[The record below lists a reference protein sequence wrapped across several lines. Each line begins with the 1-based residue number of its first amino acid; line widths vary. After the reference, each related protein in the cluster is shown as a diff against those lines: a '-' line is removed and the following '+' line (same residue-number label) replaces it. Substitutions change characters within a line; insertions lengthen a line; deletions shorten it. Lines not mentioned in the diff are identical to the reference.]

1 MVFNPDIHHRR
12 SIRLPDYDYS
22 REGAYFVTICAH
34 ERECLFGEAGDGRVV
49 MNSNGRIVLEAWH
62 DLPQHY
68 PQVALDSFVVMPNHV
83 HGIIVINNPVGAQFI
98 APESANPAPGHRGAL
113 NQGAM
118 NRAPTVGA
126 IVRAFKARCTH
137 AINQS
142 RNAPGVP
149 VWQRNYYERVI
160 RDDRELAGIRQYI
173 AENPVRWE
181 EDINHPTRVV

>member
-22 REGAYFVTICAH
+22 GDGAYFVTLCAH

-49 MNSNGRIVLEAWH
+49 MNPHGRIVLEAWL
-62 DLPQHY
+62 DIPRHY
-68 PQVALDSFVVMPNHV
+68 PQVFLDEFVVMPNHM

-98 APESANPAPGHRGAL
+98 APESADAM

-142 RNAPGVP
+142 RHTPGVP

-160 RDDRELAGIRQYI
+160 RDDGEWDGIRQYI
-173 AENPVRWE
+173 AENPTRWE
-181 EDINHPTRVV
+181 EDPNRPTL